1 MPDYK
6 LIIECGG
13 KRVEFPLTR
22 GTFTVG
28 RDPSCDITFHEQ
40 SLSRRHLQ
48 WTIRGSE
55 IVVSDLGS
63 RNGTFLGPQRIEEV
77 HLRPEVRLRAGNCML
92 HIEEEISETTAS
104 FEPPPREAQPVAGD
118 DLKELDELL
127 PDDESFEEDS
137 EPTPVDEHVSEAAQA
152 DAAGATRLVVRDD
165 RWFVQDL
172 ATGAEVEIKPV
183 TGGGK
188 EEGEE
193 PAPAMLPA
201 VRGEEPAQGGA
212 LIRAE
217 GTAVGFREARPAE
230 APGWF
235 ARLWADKRRRM
246 RLLIA
251 LLAVLVVGTVA
262 AVVLQP
268 PPPPTPIPQS
278 EYHAIATRAARLA
291 HEGNYEAA
299 GAVLADLMSKPYDGR
314 MRLAEMLQ
322 RAFDADQAA
331 LKNFSENWADGEAV
345 WEEIEEFSATPLPLR
360 EIADAR
366 LQWYR
371 EESQYMGYLN
381 DARRFLEEGNYEEA
395 VRYANSIP
403 SDSLFAE
410 QVEPVIAEANRAL
423 LNSVLARAKRAEE
436 AQNWDAAIRALRE
449 AIQAEPSLQEELQG
463 RLEQAQANAADKR
476 VIESARSLMEQG
488 NYAQALA
495 DLERV
500 GEDSPYASAAEALR
514 AQGRMQGATQRAISA
529 YNGGDGDEALRI
541 LDEAG
546 LSDSSLYSKIKRVL
560 EQQQR
565 ALNAMQNN
573 QFHVAEDAWQA
584 ITEIEDNAQN
594 YYLTE
599 AQRELRL
606 IPQRKK
612 FTSRQ
617 LVQEAQQAIRN
628 KDFREAQQKF
638 STALS
643 LDPTNSEALEGLDQL
658 KRDAVIAYNQALGLR
673 RSNPELA
680 LKLLQEVC
688 DRLPPTHRVYVE
700 AQRELR
706 NIKARME
713 E

>member
-6 LIIECGG
+6 LVIECGG
-13 KRVEFPLTR
+13 KRVEFPLTQ
-22 GTFTVG
+22 GAFTVG
-28 RDPSCDITFHEQ
+28 RDPACDITFHEQ

-55 IVVSDLGS
+55 ILVSDLGS

-104 FEPPPREAQPVAGD
+104 FEPPPREASASEAD
-118 DLKELDELL
+118 YRELDALL

-183 TGGGK
+183 AGGAEQGA
-188 EEGEE
+188 EE

-212 LIRAE
+212 LMRTE
-217 GTAVGFREARPAE
+217 GAAVGFREARPAE

-246 RLLIA
+246 RLLIT

-268 PPPPTPIPQS
+268 PPPPTPISQS
-278 EYHAIATRAARLA
+278 EYHATATRAARLA

-299 GAVLADLMSKPYDGR
+299 GAILADLMNKPYDGR
-314 MRLAEMLQ
+314 MRLAEMLR
-322 RAFDADQAA
+322 RAVAADQAA
-331 LKNFSENWADGEAV
+331 RENFSENWTDAEAV
-345 WEEIEEFSATPLPLR
+345 WEEIEDFSATPAPVR
-360 EIADAR
+360 EIADER

-371 EESQYMGYLN
+371 NESQNMAYLN
-381 DARRFLEEGNYEEA
+381 EARRFLEEGNYEEA

-403 SDSLFAE
+403 SNSLFAE
-410 QVEPVIAEANRAL
+410 KVEPVVAEAQEAL

-449 AIQAEPSLQEELQG
+449 AIQAEPSLEEELRP
-463 RLEQAQANAADKR
+463 RLEQAQSNAADQR
-476 VIESARSLMEQG
+476 VIESARTLMEQG
-488 NYAQALA
+488 NYARALA
-495 DLERV
+495 DLEKI

-584 ITEIEDNAQN
+584 IAEIEENAQN

-643 LDPTNSEALEGLDQL
+643 LDPTNSEAIEGLDQL

-706 NIKARME
+706 NLKARME